1 MGALLGYME
10 RQSMVD
16 AWGLYMS
23 QLIGSAVG
31 AKPFAEIVGIKKADK
46 RSGQEIVDDLIAK
59 MRKRKEARQ

>member
-16 AWGLYMS
+16 AWGLYIA
-23 QLIGSAVG
+23 QLIGGAMG
-31 AKPFAEIVGIKKADK
+31 AKPFAEIVGIRQTDE

-59 MRKRKEARQ
+59 MRKRKEVRQ